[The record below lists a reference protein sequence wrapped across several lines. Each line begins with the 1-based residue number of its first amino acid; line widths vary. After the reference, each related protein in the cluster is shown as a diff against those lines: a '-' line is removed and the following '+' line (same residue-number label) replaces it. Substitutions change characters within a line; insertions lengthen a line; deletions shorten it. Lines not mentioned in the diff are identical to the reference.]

1 MTAIARQPLLTT
13 WTDPQHGRTHRVE
26 ILGTGRFL
34 LFTDET
40 LASLRA
46 QIDQS
51 DLPRPRRGSLE
62 EVRRQAARYRTER
75 NQLREELAALRAEL
89 TARSDA

>member
-40 LASLRA
+40 LASLRD
-46 QIDQS
+46 QINQAG
-51 DLPRPRRGSLE
+51 LPKTRRGSIE
-62 EVRRQAARYRTER
+62 EVRRQAALYRTER
-75 NQLREELAALRAEL
+75 NQLREELAAVNAEL